1 LKGNPISKI
10 TLNEEN
16 YDTLVFENYTN
27 TLMISDEE
35 IQEDLTR
42 IKFIRRLIKNYFTK
56 GVINGRLITNHIV
69 ILNNV
74 FETSFMVELLFYH
87 MEDYN
92 MRVVLKTFLLFL
104 GYVKETFEPDI
115 GVDYVVAN
123 KLRSM

>member
-1 LKGNPISKI
+1 MKGNPISKI